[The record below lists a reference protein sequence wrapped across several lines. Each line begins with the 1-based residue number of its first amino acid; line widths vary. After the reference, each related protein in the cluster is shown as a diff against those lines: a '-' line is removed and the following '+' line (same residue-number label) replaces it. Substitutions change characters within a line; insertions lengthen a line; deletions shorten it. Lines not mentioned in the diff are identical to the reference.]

1 MQYKIQFPN
10 RGAFISPVR
19 RLTGPLFSCSFLL
32 HRSPYNKKPVKYGL
46 SKEHETGFEP
56 EAEAL
61 FYIGFKVSC
70 DISCDTLKYAILN
83 RNFCDEHM
91 P

>member
-1 MQYKIQFPN
+1 MIAKIGEGQHF
-10 RGAFISPVR
+10 SPPR
-19 RLTGPLFSCSFLL
+19 RAGRAPHQQQNYAAQSHIKKSGKSGLF
-32 HRSPYNKKPVKYGL
+32 
-46 SKEHETGFEP
+46 KEHETGFEP

>member
-1 MQYKIQFPN
+1 MTLSIYK
-10 RGAFISPVR
+10 AF
-19 RLTGPLFSCSFLL
+19 
-32 HRSPYNKKPVKYGL
+32 HKK
-46 SKEHETGFEP
+46 HETGFEP

-91 P
+91 AWKIKRKMD